1 MPFALCASR
10 FCFLLVNAFR
20 YDSAAAKEDCM
31 LLFLSSGARPRYR
44 EDIVRTLALPPGG
57 RLQFRYDLSIVDET
71 VVNDT
76 KSGKL
81 FGQRALVCYLW
92 NRVEGAPTEYVP
104 CRAVEVTAAE
114 IVGSSFVVVFK
125 VGDYANVTD
134 TSSFASSI
142 EDERLPRWQREGSK
156 FKLRGLFVI
165 ALKREPR
172 IDFAGNLNAFETI
185 VKALCNFSDFS
196 VDTQQFFFVIL
207 GVARIG
213 QEVFQTVPMSQS
225 GSYHLVSGEE
235 YQLKTYVFAPEASPT
250 ATIKETAIHIHS
262 ENKLIEFPLGKS
274 REIDSEY
281 DIKRFRF
288 LTDRSLFEIAASLIL
303 FVHEKHAIAEG
314 TREIILPVAFAGR
327 WHEGVSRAF
336 LVAAGSSVPA
346 MIAAQAA
353 GTLGFWSGLLMF
365 GVAFGAGIATV
376 FLLPSRK
383 G

>member
-1 MPFALCASR
+1 
-10 FCFLLVNAFR
+10 
-20 YDSAAAKEDCM
+20 M
-31 LLFLSSGARPRYR
+31 LLFLSSGARTRYR

-71 VVNDT
+71 VLNDT
-76 KSGKL
+76 KSRKL
-81 FGQRALVCYLW
+81 HGQGALVCYLW
-92 NRVEGAPTEYVP
+92 SRIEGAAMEFVP

-125 VGDYANVTD
+125 VGDYALLVD
-134 TSSFASSI
+134 KSDFASSI
-142 EDERLPRWQREGSK
+142 EDESRAKLPRWEREGSK
-156 FKLRGLFVI
+156 YKLRGLFAI
-165 ALKREPR
+165 ALKREPK
-172 IDFAGNLNAFETI
+172 IDFVANLDAFETI

-207 GVARIG
+207 GVARVTLNSVG

-235 YQLKTYVFAPEASPT
+235 YELKTYVFAPEASPT
-250 ATIKETAIHIHS
+250 ATIKETAIHIQS
-262 ENKLIEFPLGKS
+262 ENKLVEFPRAKS

-303 FVHEKHAIAEG
+303 FVHEEHAIAEG
-314 TREIILPVAFAGR
+314 TRDIVIPVVFAGR
-327 WHEGVSRAF
+327 WREGVARTV
-336 LVAAGSSVPA
+336 LIAAGSSIPA
-346 MIAAQAA
+346 MIAASAA
-353 GTLGFWSGLLMF
+353 GNLGFWVGLLMF
-365 GVAFGAGIATV
+365 GAALATGIATV
-376 FLLPSRK
+376 FFPSRK